1 MNKANLSWLK
11 IDDTFRFKL
20 EADGTT
26 VPTTN
31 WGSFVIHTSHNKL
44 GSVAPLLSWLEQ
56 ECVTD
61 GASYI
66 DVKENIVAKC
76 DATEVLQLG
85 LPTLI
90 PFKIKIS
97 GIGPIHTAT
106 FKLNAIWLD
115 ARSRPMMGLKRDGA
129 IIKQGANS
137 YLLNEPLFSLISHID
152 SFQQTNF
159 EDIDS
164 KMLAWG
170 ILQQFLPKDAVVDGQ
185 LNTITVSSANRF
197 TLDIDSKGQVHP
209 VLVTPVTDFDGDI
222 TEYNS
227 LLPKQYEESFAKQ
240 FSGKKSCVPHYAL
253 GQGHY
258 VILSPRMVDAM
269 NVVRTVQK
277 GTAQEKLAFIAN
289 PAGKIAQSLE
299 LQFSEEEVEQFF
311 VETPDFLSL
320 RIQQLGVWEPKL
332 CAYRL
337 ENSTSWVP
345 DDEILTLIL
354 GEQVIEIT
362 PEDAVGLS
370 DKIEAAIAKGDS
382 TVQHGDQEIPANP
395 ETLAAIQRVAKTE
408 SGDPEKNNSGEAEG
422 RAIETLVPITTDNIE
437 ELEYQVGKV
446 PRASLNCDL
455 PELLQTVSLYP
466 HQKIGVSWLQEH
478 WRQGSNGVLLADDM
492 GLGKTL
498 QSLAF
503 MAWIKE
509 AMNEDIYP
517 NRPMLIVAPSGLL
530 KNWKDEEAVHLNKPG
545 LGRIF
550 EAYGSGMKSLSDM
563 SALERKR
570 VFEGADW
577 VLTTY
582 ETLRDKILYFLPIQ
596 WACVTFDEVQ
606 KIKNP
611 VSRMTEMAK
620 SLSCDFSVAV
630 TGTPV
635 ENELKDLWSIID
647 AVEPGYLGA
656 LSEFHNTYVKSD
668 DPVAAAE
675 ALKSR
680 LVDEVSPAILMR
692 RMKEEHLQGLP
703 KKYTKHYQR
712 EMTLQQAQ
720 DYSVIVSNAQTT
732 TEKGRVLEVIQQLRK
747 VSLFS
752 AEVGAEG
759 LTNEHIDNSSRLKE
773 TIGILDAIHAKGER
787 ALIFIESLKLQALL
801 VPYLQQRYQMQH
813 PPARINGSI
822 NGAKRKQLV
831 DVFQRTPEGE
841 FNVMLLSPKAGGVGL
856 TLTQANHVI
865 HLSRW
870 WNPAVEDQCSDRI
883 YRIGQQK
890 PVYIHYPMA
899 VHPKYGEASF
909 DIRLNELL
917 ERKRELSRN
926 LLLPAAITAAEI
938 ERLLGDAVGD
948 KT

>member
-1 MNKANLSWLK
+1 MSKANLSWQK
-11 IDDTFRFKL
+11 IDDTFRFQLKA
-20 EADGTT
+20 EGIT

-31 WGSFVIHTSHNKL
+31 WGSYAIYTTHGL

-56 ECVTD
+56 EWVSD
-61 GASYI
+61 GTSYI
-66 DVKENIVAKC
+66 DVKESVIAQC

-85 LPTLI
+85 LPTLV
-90 PFKIKIS
+90 PFKIKLS
-97 GIGPIHTAT
+97 GIGPIHTPT
-106 FKLNAIWLD
+106 FKLNASWLD
-115 ARSRPMMGLKRDGA
+115 SRSRPMMGLNRDGA
-129 IIKQGANS
+129 IVKQGAKS

-152 SFQQTNF
+152 AFKQTNF

-170 ILQQFLPKDAVVDGQ
+170 LLQQFLPKDAVIEGQ

-209 VLVTPVTDFDGDI
+209 VLVTPVMDFDGDV

-227 LLPKQYEESFAKQ
+227 LLPRQYEKSFSKQ
-240 FSGKKSCVPHYAL
+240 FLGKKSCATHYAL
-253 GQGHY
+253 GQGQY
-258 VILSPRMVDAM
+258 VILSSRMVEAM
-269 NVVRTVQK
+269 NVVREVQK
-277 GTAQEKLAFIAN
+277 GSAQERLAFIAN
-289 PAGKIAQSLE
+289 PAGKITQSLE
-299 LQFSEEEVEQFF
+299 LQFSEEEIEQFF
-311 VETPDFLSL
+311 IETPEFLSL
-320 RIQQLGVWEPKL
+320 RIQHLGVWEPKL

-345 DDEILTLIL
+345 DDETLTLIL

-370 DKIEAAIAKGDS
+370 TKIEDAIAKGDS
-382 TVQHGDQEIPANP
+382 IVQYGNQEIPANP
-395 ETLAAIQRVAKTE
+395 ETLSAVQRVAKAV
-408 SGDPEKNNSGEAEG
+408 SGDSGKDSNVEVG
-422 RAIETLVPITTDNIE
+422 NLPNETLVPITTDNIE
-437 ELEYQVGKV
+437 ELEYLLSKS
-446 PRASLNCDL
+446 PRASLNCRL
-455 PELLQTVSLYP
+455 PELLQTASLYP

-478 WRQGSNGVLLADDM
+478 WRLGSNGVLLADDM

-509 AMNEDIYP
+509 AMNDDVYP
-517 NRPMLIVAPSGLL
+517 NKPMLIVAPSGLL

-545 LGRIF
+545 LGRVL
-550 EAYGSGMKSLSDM
+550 EAYGPGMKSLSDM

-570 VFEGADW
+570 AFEGADW

-611 VSRMTEMAK
+611 VSRMAEMAK

-656 LSEFHNTYVKSD
+656 LSEFHNTYVKTD

-675 ALKSR
+675 ALKSK

-692 RMKEEHLQGLP
+692 RMKEEHLKGLP
-703 KKYTKHYQR
+703 KKYTRHYQR
-712 EMTLQQAQ
+712 EMTPQQAQ
-720 DYSVIVSNAQTT
+720 DYSVIVSNAQVS

-752 AEVGAEG
+752 VEVGAEG
-759 LTNEHIDNSSRLKE
+759 LTNDHIESSARLKE
-773 TIGILDAIHAKGER
+773 TIGILDTIHAAGER
-787 ALIFIESLKLQALL
+787 VLIFIESLKLQALL

-813 PPARINGSI
+813 PPARINGAIS
-822 NGAKRKQLV
+822 GAKRKQLV
-831 DVFQRTPEGE
+831 DIFQRTPEGE

-890 PVYIHYPMA
+890 PVFIHYPLA

-938 ERLLGDAVGD
+938 ERLLRDSIS
-948 KT
+948 

>member
-1 MNKANLSWLK
+1 MSKANLSWQK
-11 IDDTFRFKL
+11 IDDKFRFQL
-20 EADGTT
+20 ESGGVT
-26 VPTTN
+26 VPTMN
-31 WGSFVIHTSHNKL
+31 WGRFVIHTVNGL

-56 ECVTD
+56 EFANDET
-61 GASYI
+61 SYV
-66 DVKENIVAKC
+66 DVKESVVAQC

-85 LPTLI
+85 LPALV

-97 GIGPIHTAT
+97 GIGPIHTPT

-115 ARSRPMMGLKRDGA
+115 TRARPMMGLKREGA
-129 IIKQGANS
+129 IIKQGAKK
-137 YLLNEPLFSLISHID
+137 YLLNEPLFSLINHID
-152 SFQQTNF
+152 GFQQTSF

-170 ILQQFLPKDAVVDGQ
+170 MLQLFLPKDAVVDGQ
-185 LNTITVSSANRF
+185 LNTITITAANRF

-209 VLVTPVTDFDGDI
+209 VLVTPVTNFDGDI
-222 TEYNS
+222 TEYSS
-227 LLPKQYEESFAKQ
+227 LLPGQYEKT
-240 FSGKKSCVPHYAL
+240 FSKRFSSKNNCSPHYAL
-253 GQGHY
+253 GQGQY
-258 VILSPRMVDAM
+258 VILSSRMVEALD
-269 NVVRTVQK
+269 VVRGVQK
-277 GTAQEKLAFIAN
+277 GTVQERLAFIAN
-289 PAGKIAQSLE
+289 PAGKITQSLE
-299 LQFSEEEVEQFF
+299 QQFSEEEVEQFF
-311 VETPDFLSL
+311 VETPEFLSL
-320 RIQQLGVWEPKL
+320 RIQQLGIWEPKL

-345 DDEILTLIL
+345 DDETLTLIL
-354 GEQVIEIT
+354 GEQVVEIT

-370 DKIEAAIAKGDS
+370 ERIEDAIEKGDS
-382 TVQHGDQEIPANP
+382 TIRYGNQEIPANP
-395 ETLAAIQRVAKTE
+395 ETLAAVQRVAKAVSDDSDKDDNIE
-408 SGDPEKNNSGEAEG
+408 SESKNIEA
-422 RAIETLVPITTDNIE
+422 LVPITTDNIE
-437 ELEYQVGKV
+437 ELEYQICRT
-446 PRASLNCDL
+446 PRAGLNFEF

-466 HQKIGVSWLQEH
+466 HQKIGISWLQEH
-478 WRQGSNGVLLADDM
+478 WKQGSNGVLLADDM

-503 MAWIKE
+503 MAWVKE
-509 AMNEDIYP
+509 AMNADIYP
-517 NRPMLIVAPSGLL
+517 NKPMLIVAPSGLL
-530 KNWKDEEAVHLNKPG
+530 QNWKDEESVHLNKPG

-550 EAYGSGMKSLSDM
+550 EAYGSGMKSLGSM

-570 VFEGADW
+570 VFERADW

-656 LSEFHNTYVKSD
+656 LSEFHNTYVKAD

-675 ALKSR
+675 ALKSK

-703 KKYTKHYQR
+703 KKYTNHYQR
-712 EMTLQQAQ
+712 EMPPQQAQ
-720 DYSVIVSNAQTT
+720 DYAVIVSNAQINTS
-732 TEKGRVLEVIQQLRK
+732 KGRVLEVIQQLRK

-752 AEVGAEG
+752 ADVGAEG
-759 LTNEHIDNSSRLKE
+759 LTDEHIESSARLKE
-773 TIGILDAIHAKGER
+773 TIGILDTIHAAGER
-787 ALIFIESLKLQALL
+787 SLIFIESLKLQALL
-801 VPYLQQRYQMQH
+801 VPYLQLRYQMQH

-856 TLTQANHVI
+856 TLTEANHVI

-890 PVYIHYPMA
+890 TVHVHYPMA

-948 KT
+948 NR

>member
-1 MNKANLSWLK
+1 MSKANLSWSIIEGK
-11 IDDTFRFKL
+11 FRFQL
-20 EADGTT
+20 EAGGIA

-31 WGSFVIHTSHNKL
+31 WGSYVIHTPHGL

-56 ECVTD
+56 DNAEDKNT
-61 GASYI
+61 YI
-66 DVKENIVAKC
+66 DVNETIVAQC

-85 LPTLI
+85 LPAVV

-97 GIGPIHTAT
+97 GVGPIHTPT

-115 ARSRPMMGLKRDGA
+115 TRSRPMMGLTRDGV
-129 IIKQGANS
+129 IMQQGTKS
-137 YLLNEPLFSLISHID
+137 YLLNEPLFSLINHID
-152 SFQQTNF
+152 AFKQTHF

-170 ILQQFLPKDAVVDGQ
+170 ILQQCLPKDAVLDGQ

-222 TEYNS
+222 TKYNS
-227 LLPKQYEESFAKQ
+227 LLPGQYEKTFSKQ
-240 FSGKKSCVPHYAL
+240 FSGKASCAPHYAL
-253 GQGHY
+253 GQGQY
-258 VILSPRMVDAM
+258 VILSPRMIEALD
-269 NVVRTVQK
+269 VVRNVQK
-277 GTAQEKLAFIAN
+277 GTVQERLAFIAN

-299 LQFSEEEVEQFF
+299 QQFSEEEVEQFF
-311 VETPDFLSL
+311 VETPEFLSL
-320 RIQQLGVWEPKL
+320 RIQQLGIWEPKL
-332 CAYRL
+332 CAYRVG
-337 ENSTSWVP
+337 NSTSWVP
-345 DDEILTLIL
+345 DDELLTLII
-354 GEQVIEIT
+354 GGQVIEIS
-362 PEDAVGLS
+362 PEEAVGLS
-370 DKIEAAIAKGDS
+370 DKIKEAMDS
-382 TVQHGDQEIPANP
+382 GEAMVQHGNQDIPANP
-395 ETLAAIQRVAKTE
+395 ETLAAVQRVADIVSDNSDE
-408 SGDPEKNNSGEAEG
+408 GD
-422 RAIETLVPITTDNIE
+422 RAGSSSVANETLAPITTDNIE
-437 ELEYQVGKV
+437 ELEYQIQKE
-446 PRASLNCDL
+446 PRAGLNYQM
-455 PELLQTVSLYP
+455 PELLQTVTLYP
-466 HQKIGVSWLQEH
+466 HQKTGIAWLQEH
-478 WRQGSNGVLLADDM
+478 WKQGSNGVLLADDM

-498 QSLAF
+498 QCLAF

-509 AMNEDIYP
+509 AMNTDIYP
-517 NRPMLIVAPSGLL
+517 NKPMLIVAPSGLL
-530 KNWKDEEAVHLNKPG
+530 KNWKDEESVHLNAPG

-550 EAYGSGMKSLSDM
+550 EAYGPGMRSLGNM

-570 VFEGADW
+570 TLERADW

-656 LSEFHNTYVKSD
+656 LSEFHKTYVKTD
-668 DPVAAAE
+668 NAVGAAE
-675 ALKSR
+675 ALKAK
-680 LVDEVSPAILMR
+680 LVDEISPAILMR

-703 KKYTKHYQR
+703 KKHTNHYQR
-712 EMTLQQAQ
+712 EMTPQQAQ
-720 DYSVIVSNAQTT
+720 EYAVIVSNAKKN

-752 AEVGAEG
+752 ADVGAEG
-759 LTNEHIDNSSRLKE
+759 LTNEHIESSARLKE
-773 TIGILDAIHAKGER
+773 TIGILDTIHAAGER

-801 VPYLQQRYQMQH
+801 VPYLQLRYQMQH

-890 PVYIHYPMA
+890 AVHIHYPMA
-899 VHPKYGEASF
+899 VHPKYGDASF

-938 ERLLGDAVGD
+938 DRLLGDAVGN
-948 KT
+948 

>member
-1 MNKANLSWLK
+1 MSKANLSWQK
-11 IDDTFRFKL
+11 IDDTFRFQL
-20 EADGTT
+20 EAGGIT
-26 VPTTN
+26 VSTTN
-31 WGSFVIHTSHNKL
+31 WGSYTIHTPHGL
-44 GSVAPLLSWLEQ
+44 GSVAPLLDWLEQ
-56 ECVTD
+56 ECVND
-61 GASYI
+61 GTSYI
-66 DVKENIVAKC
+66 DVQESVVARC

-85 LPTLI
+85 LPNLV
-90 PFKIKIS
+90 PFKIKLS
-97 GIGPIHTAT
+97 GIGPIHTPT
-106 FKLNAIWLD
+106 FKLNVIWLD
-115 ARSRPMMGLKRDGA
+115 SRSRPMMGLKRDGV
-129 IIKQGANS
+129 IIKQGAKN

-152 SFQQTNF
+152 AFQQTNF

-170 ILQQFLPKDAVVDGQ
+170 LLQQFLPKDAVVDGQ

-227 LLPKQYEESFAKQ
+227 LLPRQYEKIFSKQ
-240 FSGKKSCVPHYAL
+240 FSGKKSCAPHYAL
-253 GQGHY
+253 GQGQY
-258 VILSPRMVDAM
+258 VILSPRMVEAM
-269 NVVRTVQK
+269 NVVRDVQK
-277 GTAQEKLAFIAN
+277 GAAQERLAFIAN
-289 PAGKIAQSLE
+289 PAGKITQSLE
-299 LQFSEEEVEQFF
+299 QQFSEEEVEQFF
-311 VETPDFLSL
+311 IETPEFLSL

-370 DKIEAAIAKGDS
+370 EKIEDAIAKGDS
-382 TVQHGDQEIPANP
+382 VIQHGNQELPATP
-395 ETLAAIQRVAKTE
+395 ETLAAVQRVAKAV
-408 SGDPEKNNSGEAEG
+408 SDDSDKDNNIEPGSP
-422 RAIETLVPITTDNIE
+422 AIETLVPITTDNIE
-437 ELEYQVGKV
+437 ELEYEISKT
-446 PRASLNCDL
+446 PRASLNCEL

-478 WRQGSNGVLLADDM
+478 WKQGSNGVLLADDM

-509 AMNEDIYP
+509 AMNDNVYP
-517 NRPMLIVAPSGLL
+517 NKPMLIVAPSGLL

-550 EAYGSGMKSLSDM
+550 EAYGPGMKSLSGM

-570 VFEGADW
+570 AFEGADW

-620 SLSCDFSVAV
+620 SLSCDFSIAV

-656 LSEFHNTYVKSD
+656 LSEFHNTYVKAE

-675 ALKSR
+675 ALKSK
-680 LVDEVSPAILMR
+680 LIDEVSPAILMR

-703 KKYTKHYQR
+703 KKHSKHYQR
-712 EMTLQQAQ
+712 EMTPQQAQ
-720 DYSVIVSNAQTT
+720 DYSVIVSTAQVN

-759 LTNEHIDNSSRLKE
+759 LTNDHIENSARLKE
-773 TIGILDAIHAKGER
+773 TIGILDTIHAAGER

-801 VPYLQQRYQMQH
+801 VPYLQQRYQMEH

-822 NGAKRKQLV
+822 SGAKRKQLV
-831 DVFQRTPEGE
+831 DVFQRTSEGE

-890 PVYIHYPMA
+890 PVHIHYPMA
-899 VHPKYGEASF
+899 VHPKYGEGSF

-938 ERLLGDAVGD
+938 ERLLGDAVGE
-948 KT
+948 KI

>member
-1 MNKANLSWLK
+1 MGMANLSWQLIEGK
-11 IDDTFRFKL
+11 LRFHL
-20 EADGTT
+20 ESDGT
-26 VPTTN
+26 VIPTKK
-31 WGSFVIHTSHNKL
+31 WGNFVCHTSHGL

-56 ECVTD
+56 DSAED
-61 GASYI
+61 KNSYI
-66 DVKENIVAKC
+66 DVAEEVVAQC

-85 LPTLI
+85 LPAVV

-97 GIGPIHTAT
+97 GSGPIHIPT
-106 FKLNAIWLD
+106 FKLTSIWLD
-115 ARSRPMMGLKRDGA
+115 TRSRPMMGLKRDG
-129 IIKQGANS
+129 IMLHQGAKR
-137 YLLNEPLFSLISHID
+137 YLINEPLFSLIKHIED
-152 SFQQTNF
+152 FQQSNF
-159 EDIDS
+159 EDIDN

-170 ILQQFLPKDAVVDGQ
+170 LLQQFLPSDAVVDGQ
-185 LNTITVSSANRF
+185 LSTITVSSANRF

-222 TEYNS
+222 TDYS
-227 LLPKQYEESFAKQ
+227 PLLPRQYEKNFSKQ
-240 FSGKKSCVPHYAL
+240 FSGKKNCVPHYAL
-253 GQGHY
+253 GQGQY
-258 VILSPRMVDAM
+258 VILSPSMVEAM
-269 NVVRTVQK
+269 NVVRDVQK
-277 GTAQEKLAFIAN
+277 GTIQDKLAFIAN
-289 PAGKIAQSLE
+289 PAGKITQALE
-299 LQFSEEEVEQFF
+299 LQYSEEEVEQFF
-311 VETPDFLSL
+311 VETPEFLSL

-354 GEQVIEIT
+354 GEQVVEIT

-370 DKIEAAIAKGDS
+370 EQIEDAIAKGNS
-382 TVQHGDQEIPANP
+382 TVQHGNQELPATP
-395 ETLAAIQRVAKTE
+395 ETLAAVQRVAQAV
-408 SGDPEKNNSGEAEG
+408 SGDLDKDNSLEGEG
-422 RAIETLVPITTDNIE
+422 RTNDTLVPITTDNIE
-437 ELEYQVGKV
+437 ELEYQICKT
-446 PRASLNCDL
+446 PRGSLNGEF

-466 HQKIGVSWLQEH
+466 HQKVGLSWLQEH
-478 WRQGSNGVLLADDM
+478 WKQGSNGVLLADDM

-509 AMNEDIYP
+509 AMNENVYP
-517 NRPMLIVAPSGLL
+517 NKPMLIVAPSGLL

-545 LGRIF
+545 LGRVF
-550 EAYGSGMKSLSDM
+550 EAYSPGMKSLSGM
-563 SALERKR
+563 SALDRKR
-570 VFEGADW
+570 AFEDADW

-656 LSEFHNTYVKSD
+656 LSEFHDNYVKTD
-668 DPVAAAE
+668 DPIAAAE

-680 LVDEVSPAILMR
+680 LVDEVSPSILMR

-703 KKYTKHYQR
+703 KKFTKHYKR
-712 EMTLQQAQ
+712 EMTPQQAQ
-720 DYSVIVSNAQTT
+720 DYSVVVSNAQVN

-747 VSLFS
+747 VSLF
-752 AEVGAEG
+752 AVEVGAEG
-759 LTNEHIDNSSRLKE
+759 LTNCHIESSARLKE
-773 TIGILDAIHAKGER
+773 TIDILDTIHAAGER
-787 ALIFIESLKLQALL
+787 VLIFIESLKLQALL

-831 DVFQRTPEGE
+831 DVFQLTPEGE

-890 PVYIHYPMA
+890 TVHIHYPMA

>member
-1 MNKANLSWLK
+1 MSKANLSWNIIEGK
-11 IDDTFRFKL
+11 FRFQL
-20 EADGTT
+20 EAGGID

-31 WGSFVIHTSHNKL
+31 WGSYVIHTPHGL

-56 ECVTD
+56 DNAEDKNT
-61 GASYI
+61 YI
-66 DVKENIVAKC
+66 DVNETIVAQC

-85 LPTLI
+85 LPAVV

-97 GIGPIHTAT
+97 GVGPIHTPT

-115 ARSRPMMGLKRDGA
+115 TRSRPMMGLTRDGV
-129 IIKQGANS
+129 IMQQGTKS
-137 YLLNEPLFSLISHID
+137 YLLNEPLFSLINHID
-152 SFQQTNF
+152 AFKQTHF

-170 ILQQFLPKDAVVDGQ
+170 ILQQYLPKDAVVDGQ

-222 TEYNS
+222 TKYNS
-227 LLPKQYEESFAKQ
+227 LLPGQYEKTFSKQ
-240 FSGKKSCVPHYAL
+240 FSGKASCAPHYAL
-253 GQGHY
+253 GQGQY
-258 VILSPRMVDAM
+258 VILSPRMIEALD
-269 NVVRTVQK
+269 VVRNAQK
-277 GTAQEKLAFIAN
+277 GTVQERLAFIAN

-299 LQFSEEEVEQFF
+299 QQFSEEEVEQFF
-311 VETPDFLSL
+311 VETPEFLSL
-320 RIQQLGVWEPKL
+320 RIQQLGIWEPKL
-332 CAYRL
+332 CAYRV

-345 DDEILTLIL
+345 DDELLTLII
-354 GEQVIEIT
+354 GGQVIEIS
-362 PEDAVGLS
+362 PEEAIGLS
-370 DKIEAAIAKGDS
+370 DKIKEAMDS
-382 TVQHGDQEIPANP
+382 GEAMVQHGNQDIPANP
-395 ETLAAIQRVAKTE
+395 ETLAAVQRVADIVSDNSDE
-408 SGDPEKNNSGEAEG
+408 GD
-422 RAIETLVPITTDNIE
+422 RAGTSSVANETLAPITTDNIE
-437 ELEYQVGKV
+437 ELEYQIQKV
-446 PRASLNCDL
+446 PRAGLNYQM
-455 PELLQTVSLYP
+455 PELLQTVTLYP
-466 HQKIGVSWLQEH
+466 HQKTGIAWLQEH
-478 WRQGSNGVLLADDM
+478 WKQGSNGVLLADDM

-498 QSLAF
+498 QCLAF
-503 MAWIKE
+503 LAWIKE
-509 AMNEDIYP
+509 AMNTDIYP
-517 NRPMLIVAPSGLL
+517 NKPMLIVAPSGLL
-530 KNWKDEEAVHLNKPG
+530 KNWKDEESVHLNAPG

-550 EAYGSGMKSLSDM
+550 EAYGPGMRSLGNM

-570 VFEGADW
+570 TLERADW

-656 LSEFHNTYVKSD
+656 LSEFHKTYVKTD
-668 DPVAAAE
+668 NAVGAAE
-675 ALKSR
+675 ALKAK
-680 LVDEVSPAILMR
+680 LVDEISPAILMR

-703 KKYTKHYQR
+703 KKHTNHYQR
-712 EMTLQQAQ
+712 EMTPQQAQ
-720 DYSVIVSNAQTT
+720 EYAVIVSNAKKN

-752 AEVGAEG
+752 ADVGAEG
-759 LTNEHIDNSSRLKE
+759 LTNEHIESSARLKE
-773 TIGILDAIHAKGER
+773 TIGILDTIHAAGER

-801 VPYLQQRYQMQH
+801 VPYLQLRYQMQH

-890 PVYIHYPMA
+890 AVHIHYPMA
-899 VHPKYGEASF
+899 VHPKYGDASF

-938 ERLLGDAVGD
+938 DRLLGDAVGN
-948 KT
+948 